1 MANTGPNNTPIN
13 FNKLKPKHQTGLGAI
28 KQLNR
33 YISKYKSTMV
43 IGALFLTASNFFL
56 IWIPVLI
63 RQTMDEVEALRDQ
76 NFEIPPSI
84 IETLFSTEAS
94 KILATNSLILIGTV
108 MLYGILLFATRQT
121 LIVTSRKIEFDIR
134 NDIVKKLMCLPPR
147 YFAENSSGETYVRAT
162 EDVGKVR
169 EYYGPVIMYSINT
182 VTRAGFVLTMMF
194 LVNPE
199 LTLWALIPL
208 PLISIFAY
216 WITGFIHTHSTI
228 IQEQYSKLA
237 GRAKETFSAIRLIK
251 AYNRIDHEQLLF
263 EAESESYRKKK
274 LRLDM
279 IESMFHPALNFL
291 IGFSLLIVV
300 WKGGEMVIE
309 GSITVGNI
317 AEFLIYVAYL
327 IWPVAALGYTTNR
340 FQRSLASW
348 NRIEELMNEPIEI
361 KESEGKTDKE
371 IKGHIRFKNVA
382 FKYPDSDEI
391 VLKKLSFEINP
402 GENIAIVGRTGS
414 GKTSLVQLIPR
425 LFDPVEG
432 EIYLDGVNLKD
443 WSLQNLREGIG
454 FVPQETFLF
463 SDTIGENIAFG
474 SDDASETM
482 IEAAAEKAQVK
493 ENILEFEKKF
503 KTMLGE
509 RGITLSGGQK
519 QRTAIAR
526 ALIKDPRILI
536 FDDSLSA
543 VDTKTEEAILNHLR
557 QELGGRTT
565 IMISHRIST
574 IKDADKIYYLEE
586 GHIVESGTHESLLA
600 KNGRYSAMYNKQIL
614 EQELAEI

>member
-1 MANTGPNNTPIN
+1 MGALKEL
-13 FNKLKPKHQTGLGAI
+13 NKYLK
-28 KQLNR
+28 
-33 YISKYKSTMV
+33 KYKGTM
-43 IGALFLTASNFFL
+43 ILGALFLTASNFFL
-56 IWIPVLI
+56 VWIPVLI
-63 RQTMDEVEALRDQ
+63 RRTMDEVESLEGRG
-76 NFEIPPSI
+76 FEVPSSI
-84 IETLFSTEAS
+84 VQTLFSTEAS

-108 MLYGILLFATRQT
+108 MLYGVLLFATRQT
-121 LIVTSRKIEFDIR
+121 LIVTSRKVEFDIR
-134 NDIVKKLMCLPPR
+134 NDIVKKLMNLSQR

-169 EYYGPVIMYSINT
+169 DYYGPVIMYSINT

-194 LVNPE
+194 FVNPE
-199 LTLWALIPL
+199 LTFWALIPL
-208 PLISIFAY
+208 PFISVFAY
-216 WITGFIHTHSTI
+216 WITGFIHRHSTI
-228 IQEQYSKLA
+228 IQEQYSSMA

-251 AYNRIDHEQLLF
+251 AYNRIDHEQQLF
-263 EAESESYRKKK
+263 ENESEDYRKKK

-279 IESMFHPALNFL
+279 IESLFHPALNFL
-291 IGFSLLIVV
+291 IGLSLLIVV

-309 GSITVGNI
+309 GTITVGNI

-327 IWPVAALGYTTNR
+327 TWPVAALGYTTNR

-348 NRIEELMNEPIEI
+348 NRIQELMNEPIEI
-361 KESEGKTDKE
+361 KDAEGKVDQE
-371 IKGHIRFKNVA
+371 VKGHLEFKDVG
-382 FKYPDSDEI
+382 FHYPGSDEM
-391 VLKKLSFEINP
+391 VLKNISFEINP

-414 GKTSLVQLIPR
+414 GKSTLVQLIPR
-425 LFDPVEG
+425 LFDPTEG
-432 EIYLDGVNLKD
+432 EILLDGENLKK
-443 WSLQNLREGIG
+443 WSLSRIRDAIG

-463 SDTIGENIAFG
+463 SDTIGDNIAFG
-474 SDDASETM
+474 VEDASQGL

-493 ENILEFEKKF
+493 ENILDFEKKF

-526 ALIKDPRILI
+526 ALIKAPKILI

-543 VDTKTEEAILNHLR
+543 VDTKTEDAILKHLR
-557 QELGGRTT
+557 QELSGRTT

-574 IKDADKIYYLEE
+574 IKDADKIYYIEE
-586 GHIVESGTHESLLA
+586 GQIVETGTHEALLA
-600 KNGRYSAMYNKQIL
+600 KDGRYTAMYNKQIL